1 MSLTGED
8 LLFAGV
14 VVAILAAVFV
24 ARRFSDTPF
33 PLRQWAEEQDCKIVR
48 AIYREFAKGP
58 FEPRRSRIGQ
68 DVYQIWIRTSEGRE
82 RRAWVLCDFSGARE
96 PVVVAWDD

>member
-1 MSLTGED
+1 M
-8 LLFAGV
+8 
-14 VVAILAAVFV
+14 AILAAVFV